1 MLYLQI
7 VIWTLLVILGISYIA
22 TLITPLNTAEKDA
35 KISYLYLLSCVLSS
49 AIFVL
54 LKELFLIDTAV
65 FVWKI
70 LSIIPLCLILIICFF
85 YKRKSVNNIFSFLGV
100 LLLGIIPFLINL
112 NITPSEVLLPSLK
125 NTYSLDVIIISF
137 VAFAAILLYMVAR
150 LLIRKNRTIL
160 ESIEYLSN
168 IVKDAENLNSSRIE
182 SFRSPY
188 EKMLLEELTSVTNDF
203 RRTLHKTSLD
213 LRTLTD
219 VSSIVRQ
226 GNNKQYDDVR
236 PLFYEIKGEIEEL
249 KDAFATF
256 SSYKDSILCIYN
268 RLLLNILYVIN
279 QKYGLN
285 L

>member
-168 IVKDAENLNSSRIE
+168 IVKDAENLN
-182 SFRSPY
+182 
-188 EKMLLEELTSVTNDF
+188 
-203 RRTLHKTSLD
+203 
-213 LRTLTD
+213 
-219 VSSIVRQ
+219 
-226 GNNKQYDDVR
+226 
-236 PLFYEIKGEIEEL
+236 
-249 KDAFATF
+249 
-256 SSYKDSILCIYN
+256 
-268 RLLLNILYVIN
+268 
-279 QKYGLN
+279 
-285 L
+285 